1 MKLYPENYD
10 VAITVMFSDGS
21 GMAVAVSQV
30 TAVLYD
36 GDDQQLSDLGSIP
49 LDPGLSAVN
58 IIIPAADNV
67 LGVSETAA
75 ARILRV
81 ELTTAIGI
89 LRQSFNYII
98 EAESRLELLNNTF
111 ISLESAEVMARDMPS
126 LKAWA
131 AADDDKKAAALI
143 NAFARLSRVQLR
155 YAKDHLTQEG
165 GTTSRP
171 WPPGRD
177 LCDQDVVIRPGE
189 WAKKTKEEFLAM
201 PPVFR
206 KAVRSAQLIEANDIL
221 TDDPIATRHRAGVI
235 SETIGESSVMLRGGR
250 LELGVSLDALRALTG
265 FVYYNI
271 RTARA

>member
-49 LDPGLSAVN
+49 LDAGLSAVN

-67 LGVSETAA
+67 LGEGETAA

>member
-10 VAITVMFSDGS
+10 VVITVMFSDGN

-30 TAVLYD
+30 TAVVYD

-49 LDPGLSAVN
+49 LDAGLSAVN

-67 LGVSETAA
+67 LGEGETAA

-81 ELTTAIGI
+81 ELTTATGI
-89 LRQSFNYII
+89 LRQSFSYII

-131 AADDDKKAAALI
+131 TDDDDKKAAALI

-221 TDDPIATRHRAGVI
+221 TDDPIASRHRAGVI